1 MAKIKSSIRRACIMC
16 AMHTG
21 YRRAGIAFDKGENT
35 VEIDETQFVQ
45 IEQDKNLLV
54 QSVESIEPG
63 ANNDT
68 QGNVDD
74 GLLDNHITVSFVDGA
89 ELDVSSAPEELHH
102 WIAVIDDLNKKAPLT
117 KKPNCDHL
125 TIGVDGED
133 LTPTAA
139 QRDDAWR
146 WYQDNVV
153 ITEITDSE

>member
-1 MAKIKSSIRRACIMC
+1 MAKIKSSILSACIMC

-35 VEIDETQFVQ
+35 VEIDETQLVQ

-63 ANNDT
+63 SNNDT

-74 GLLDNHITVSFVDGA
+74 GLLDSSVKKPS
-89 ELDVSSAPEELHH
+89 LDNTTLDLAHAPEALNAI
-102 WIAVIDDLNKKAPLT
+102 IATIHAKNCETPLT
-117 KKPNCDHL
+117 KKPNCDEF
-125 TIGVDGED
+125 GELKVSGAD
-133 LTPTAA
+133 RDAA
-139 QRDDAWR
+139 WD

-153 ITEITDSE
+153 NHVPDGNQG